1 MLENINYW
9 THYYEENMFYY
20 IFVVFYRYLYYKILS
35 NIYLNNIRIKFVY
48 IFKIIFVHIKYEI

>member
-1 MLENINYW
+1 MRKICFIIYLLYFID
-9 THYYEENMFYY
+9 TY
-20 IFVVFYRYLYYKILS
+20 IIRFRS